1 MAFHEEATMR
11 LSALMS
17 VALLAACAL
26 AVASDTSFYEVL
38 GIEKSAT
45 EKEIKKAYR
54 KQALLFHPDKNKEP
68 DAQERFVEI
77 AEAYETLSDPDKR
90 ASYDR
95 GGSSRNRKNF
105 DFSQANDMFKASF
118 GESLHRQWEPG
129 ATVSGVIS
137 KGGEKV
143 TITIHPDG
151 TSTESS
157 AKAKHGGSGGYSYT
171 KKTGGSGGDQY
182 AIQLDGAALGELL
195 GELVPEGLGTLGTV
209 LGVVLGWVPTL
220 LFIGCVWCC
229 CFKKKGASKQNYNQY
244 TPPKME

>member
-1 MAFHEEATMR
+1 M
-11 LSALMS
+11 
-17 VALLAACAL
+17 
-26 AVASDTSFYEVL
+26 
-38 GIEKSAT
+38 
-45 EKEIKKAYR
+45 
-54 KQALLFHPDKNKEP
+54 
-68 DAQERFVEI
+68 
-77 AEAYETLSDPDKR
+77 
-90 ASYDR
+90 
-95 GGSSRNRKNF
+95 
-105 DFSQANDMFKASF
+105 
-118 GESLHRQWEPG
+118 
-129 ATVSGVIS
+129 SGVIS